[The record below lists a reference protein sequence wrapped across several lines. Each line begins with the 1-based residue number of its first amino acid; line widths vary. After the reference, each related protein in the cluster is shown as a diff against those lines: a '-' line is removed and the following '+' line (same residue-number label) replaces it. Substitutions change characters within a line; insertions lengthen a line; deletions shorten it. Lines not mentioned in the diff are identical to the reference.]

1 MKVRIYEFGNLIA
14 RRTSPARI
22 AVMFRVTIQ
31 ILEKR
36 HYKSKGPATFIFM
49 EHHGM
54 RHPAAVSH
62 PDQSRLD
69 LIISYDIRKLHDFL
83 SAVNSA
89 MSANLSASSDFPRGL
104 NDNLALSTYS

>member
-1 MKVRIYEFGNLIA
+1 MQDKSHMNPHHASSDNSDTG
-14 RRTSPARI
+14 
-22 AVMFRVTIQ
+22 
-31 ILEKR
+31 KR
-36 HYKSKGPATFIFM
+36 HYKSEGTATFIFM

-69 LIISYDIRKLHDFL
+69 LIISYDIRELHDFL

>member
-1 MKVRIYEFGNLIA
+1 M
-14 RRTSPARI
+14 
-22 AVMFRVTIQ
+22 AVQ
-31 ILEKR
+31 ILKKS

-54 RHPAAVSH
+54 RSPAAVSH

-69 LIISYDIRKLHDFL
+69 LIISYDIRKFHDFL

-89 MSANLSASSDFPRGL
+89 MSASLSASSDFPRGL
-104 NDNLALSTYS
+104 NEILAFSTYS